1 LRIPLDW
8 VHEYVD
14 SRLDVAGTSEALTMM
29 GLEVEEVEQEGASGS
44 PVLDITVMSN
54 RGDCLSMIGVAR
66 ELAAEQDLPLKLPSF
81 EMEAS
86 GPPAASLA
94 SIEIQDPDLCY
105 RYAATVVL
113 GVRVGPSPDW
123 MARRLTAAGM
133 RPINNIVD
141 VTNYVMLETGQPL
154 HAFDLRL
161 LPGGRIVVRRA
172 REGETI
178 RTLDGVER
186 QLSPEMLAICDESRP
201 VAVAGVMGG
210 ADTEVTASTVD
221 VLIESACF
229 NAASVRATA
238 RALGLP
244 TEASYRFERNVDPGG
259 TAKAAMR
266 AAELIR
272 QLAGGTICQGVVDV
286 VARAAEER
294 RVTVRASRASAILG
308 IDLTPGT
315 CAAYLRR
322 LCLECEEE
330 GDTIHVTVPTFRG
343 DITAEIDL
351 IEEIGRIHG
360 FNNLPTTLITGPSLQ
375 GKDSPR
381 GRLEED
387 VRTLLLSMGM
397 REVMT
402 HSIVARDTPGP
413 DGLQPVRLRN
423 ALSEDVAEMRRALVP
438 GLVQTVALNFGRGC
452 RDLAIFEIGRVFR
465 QEERPVESWSVAG
478 CLTGSRWDGQW
489 APQDR
494 RLTPEAFRRALAAD
508 FYQAKGI
515 VEALCARF
523 DIPDVRFVPGGGP
536 CWRRGHCADIYS
548 GDTLIGQVG
557 ELAPEFRDSLD
568 LKVPAFGFEIS
579 GEAIAAGSGECRK
592 WRPQS
597 RYPATRRDLAVAVAE
612 DISYDQVAAVIRERG
627 GDLLEEINLFDVYR
641 GEQVGEGRKS
651 IGLSLVFRSGERTL
665 TDEEVSAVVEG
676 IRSELLGRLNAT
688 LRES

>member
-1 LRIPLDW
+1 MRIPLDW

-14 SRLDVAGTSEALTMM
+14 SRLDVAQTSEALTMM

-86 GPPAASLA
+86 GPPAASVA
-94 SIEIQDPDLCY
+94 SIEILDPDLCY
-105 RYAATVVL
+105 RYAATVVM
-113 GVRVGPSPDW
+113 GVRVGPSPEW

-133 RPINNIVD
+133 RTINNIVD
-141 VTNYVMLETGQPL
+141 ITNYVMLETGQPL

-161 LPGGRIVVRRA
+161 LPGGRVVVRRA

-186 QLSPEMLAICDESRP
+186 TLTPEMLAICDESRP

-210 ADTEVTASTVD
+210 ADTEVTESTVD

-229 NAASVRATA
+229 NGASVRATA

-266 AAELIR
+266 AAELMR
-272 QLAGGTICQGVVDV
+272 QLAGGTVCSGVVDV
-286 VARAAEER
+286 VARPAEER
-294 RVTVRASRASAILG
+294 SVIVRASRASAILG
-308 IDLTPGT
+308 LDLPAAT
-315 CAAYLRR
+315 CEAYLRR
-322 LCLECEEE
+322 LCLECSRE
-330 GDTIHVTVPTFRG
+330 GDVVRVRVPTFRG
-343 DITAEIDL
+343 DITEEIDL

-375 GKDSPR
+375 GKDSER
-381 GRLEED
+381 GTLEEE
-387 VRTLLLSMGM
+387 VRSLLLSMGM

-413 DGLQPVRLRN
+413 EGLQAVRLRN
-423 ALSEDVAEMRRALVP
+423 ALSEDVAEMRLALVP
-438 GLVQTVALNFGRGC
+438 GLAQTLALNAGRGC
-452 RDLAIFEIGRVFR
+452 RDLAVFEIGRVFR
-465 QEERPVESWSVAG
+465 QETHPVETWNVAG

-489 APQDR
+489 THQDR
-494 RLTPEAFRRALAAD
+494 KLTPEAFRRALAAD

-523 DIPDVRFVPGGGP
+523 GVPDVRFVPGSGP
-536 CWRRGHCADIYS
+536 YWRQGHTADIYS
-548 GDTLIGQVG
+548 GERLIGQVG
-557 ELAPEFRDSLD
+557 ELAPDFRDRLD
-568 LKVPAFGFEIS
+568 LKPAAFGFEIS
-579 GEAIAAGSGECRK
+579 GEVLAEGSGASRR
-592 WRPQS
+592 WHPQS
-597 RYPATRRDLAVAVAE
+597 RYPATRRDLAVVVAE
-612 DISYDQVAAVIRERG
+612 EVRYEQVAGVIREKA
-627 GDLLEEINLFDVYR
+627 DALLEEIILFDVYR

-651 IGLSLVFRSGERTL
+651 IGLSLVFRSSDRTL
-665 TDEEVSAVVEG
+665 TDEEVSTVVDG
-676 IRSELLGRLNAT
+676 IRQELLQRLKAT
-688 LRES
+688 LRDS

>member
-14 SRLDVAGTSEALTMM
+14 SRLDVAQTAEALTMM

-86 GPPAASLA
+86 GPPADSLA
-94 SIEIQDPDLCY
+94 SIEILDPDLCY
-105 RYAATVVL
+105 RYAATVIQ
-113 GVRVGPSPDW
+113 GVRIGPSPEW

-172 REGETI
+172 RAGESL

-186 QLSPEMLAICDESRP
+186 QLTPDMLAICDETRP

-210 ADTEVTASTVD
+210 ADTEVTGSTVD

-229 NAASVRATA
+229 NGASIRATA

-259 TAKAAMR
+259 TARAAMR
-266 AAELIR
+266 AAELMR

-286 VARAAEER
+286 VARPAEER
-294 RVTVRASRASAILG
+294 RVSVRASRASAVLG
-308 IDLTPGT
+308 VDLPPET
-315 CAAYLRR
+315 CVAYLRR
-322 LCLECEEE
+322 LCLHCEAD

-360 FNNLPTTLITGPSLQ
+360 FNNLPTTLINGPSLQ
-375 GKDSPR
+375 GKDSMR
-381 GRLEED
+381 GMLEDE
-387 VRTLLLSMGM
+387 VRTLLLSMGL

-413 DGLQPVRLRN
+413 EGLQAVRLRN
-423 ALSEDVAEMRRALVP
+423 ALSEDVAEMRRTLVP
-438 GLVQTVALNFGRGC
+438 GLAQTLALNAGRGC

-465 QEERPVESWSVAG
+465 QEDRPVETWSVAG
-478 CLTGSRWDGQW
+478 CMMGSRWDGQW
-489 APQDR
+489 TPQDR
-494 RLTPEAFRRALAAD
+494 KLTPEAFRRALAAD

-523 DIPDVRFVPGGGP
+523 DVPDVRFVPGGGP
-536 CWRRGHCADIYS
+536 YWRRGHTADIYS
-548 GDTLIGQVG
+548 GNTLIGQVG
-557 ELAPEFRDSLD
+557 EVAPEFRDRLD
-568 LKVPAFGFEIS
+568 LKAPAFGFEIS
-579 GEAIAAGSGECRK
+579 GEALSAESGACRK

-612 DISYDQVAAVIRERG
+612 EVSYEQVTQVIREQAG
-627 GDLLEEINLFDVYR
+627 TLLEEVILFDVYR
-641 GEQVGEGRKS
+641 GEQIGEGRKS
-651 IGLSLVFRSGERTL
+651 IGLSLVFRSDDRTL
-665 TDEEVSAVVEG
+665 TDEEISAVVEG
-676 IRSELLGRLNAT
+676 IRRDLLQKLNAT
-688 LRES
+688 LRDS